1 MNNSSQTDTPKTY
14 KQKYGNIIFII
25 ICFIGGLFLITPIL
39 LRVQIFSGLLSWL
52 LSPLKTTEYKSSYI
66 QTFGAILGTFMA
78 VSGALWTQKKSTK

>member
-1 MNNSSQTDTPKTY
+1 M
-14 KQKYGNIIFII
+14 
-25 ICFIGGLFLITPIL
+25 
-39 LRVQIFSGLLSWL
+39 RVQIFSGLLSWL